1 MTGISFRV
9 ELAATEA
16 QNRLHQ
22 LVKLMDQR
30 RPFFAAVGEQLLA
43 SAGRNFK
50 AQSTPDGTPWVPL
63 KPATIK
69 ARTRRGRSKISILRE
84 RGMLA
89 GSLNYQA
96 TDDEVRIGSP
106 VEYAAIHQLGGEI
119 EKQERAGQIFRRKG
133 KDGKIGRRFVKKKK
147 ANVVT
152 DVTIG
157 AHSIKIPARP
167 FLGISPADE
176 AEIFDAAQH
185 WLGL

>member
-1 MTGISFRV
+1 MTGISFRA
-9 ELAATEA
+9 ELDATEA

-30 RPFFAAVGEQLLA
+30 RPFFAAVGEQLVF
-43 SAGRNFK
+43 STGRNFQQ
-50 AQSTPDGTPWVPL
+50 QSAPDGTPWAPL

-69 ARTRRGRSKISILRE
+69 ARSRRSRSKIAILRE
-84 RGMLA
+84 RGLLA
-89 GSLNYQA
+89 GSINYQA

-106 VEYAAIHQLGGEI
+106 VEYAAVHQLGGEI
-119 EKQERAGQIFRRKG
+119 EKQERAGKIFRSKG
-133 KDGKIGRRFVKKKK
+133 KDGKIGRRFVKKSK

-157 AHSIKIPARP
+157 AHAINIPARP

-176 AEIFDAAQH
+176 AEIFDLARR